1 MVISDDGACVRGAVV
16 EIVAGQGI
24 GRKMTQTAACSWW
37 DWEEGFMFPEL
48 LPDVQLTIRV
58 SASGYGSK
66 ESTFT
71 PSLARSSSGS
81 YLAVVT
87 LDASR

>member
-1 MVISDDGACVRGAVV
+1 MVISEGGACVRGAVV

-24 GRKMTQTAACSWW
+24 GRRMTQTAACSWW
-37 DWEEGFMFPEL
+37 DWEEGFMFAEL
-48 LPDVQLTIRV
+48 LPDVQLTIRA
-58 SASGYGSK
+58 SASGYAAK

-71 PSLARSSSGS
+71 PSLAKSNSGS

-87 LDASR
+87 LAASR